1 MMGQISENPA
11 LADVF
16 GYLFSSDGSELYLRP
31 AEWYVKPGETID
43 MHTLIEAAS
52 KRGETAVGYRKIAL
66 ESSQQNNYG
75 IALNPEKVRRFKL
88 EPGDKVIVLAVD

>member
-1 MMGQISENPA
+1 
-11 LADVF
+11 
-16 GYLFSSDGSELYLRP
+16 
-31 AEWYVKPGETID
+31 

-75 IALNPEKVRRFKL
+75 VALNPEKVRRFKL
-88 EPGDKVIVLAVD
+88 EAGDKVIVLAVD